1 MACKWRFGILGFL
14 GFFIFV
20 LFPPNCFAK
29 NGPDKSPIRIQADK
43 LTYNKNTDTY
53 TAQGHVVI
61 KGRGSILEADKVVL
75 NNATKDAEATG
86 HVKFLDGNDRLECTH
101 MRLNLITRLGTI
113 YNGILKTKKGNFR
126 ITGDRADRL
135 GPERYRIYNGT
146 FTTCNAKKPAW
157 QFKANRMDVTIE
169 GFAVA
174 RGAKF
179 YAGGVPILYSPY
191 LIYPTKRKRQ
201 TGFLFPVFGTSSKYG
216 PMFSESFFW
225 AISDDKDATFTES
238 YLGDRG
244 LKHGLEFRYART
256 VNSQG
261 RLNLYYIDDDEYD
274 GNRWAV
280 IYRHDEL
287 FRNGFYTKADINK
300 ISDNEYLVD
309 FSDDI
314 PDKDATDA
322 RRDNIL
328 KSKVSF
334 GKNWNKY
341 SFNGEFSYYDDLT
354 QNNNDYTTQRYPY
367 LNFTAS
373 EQPLFHTPLN
383 YTFNGTYAYY
393 YKKEAERLQ
402 YADLYPTVSYPIE
415 LFKVLQ
421 LKPKAGYRETMVWPS
436 NVGPNDEDDFESREI
451 PDFSINAYTVVQRI
465 FKASASKAFKHTIK
479 PEVTYEYIPD
489 ISQNDLYWLSRINK
503 KSLLTYGLTS
513 FLIEKEISEGGNSS
527 YRDFMR
533 FKVFQS
539 YDFEADNHEFSPI
552 SAQLDLWPTK
562 RIYSKTLA
570 TFDHENGNFPRLY
583 ETLEASDKRGDRLSL
598 NYNYSKASTEGNSTK
613 QLDAN
618 IWLKLTDTLN
628 LIYSTKYDFEI
639 SEYIESTYGLVYH
652 PQCWRLDFQVHDIKR
667 SEDGTIPSETQ
678 VRVMFTLEGLGS
690 FGTK

>member
-1 MACKWRFGILGFL
+1 MRGKWLYCTLAFL
-14 GFFIFV
+14 SFLFIFSTYS
-20 LFPPNCFAK
+20 FAIDSSQK
-29 NGPDKSPIRIQADK
+29 TPIRIQADK
-43 LTYNKNTDTY
+43 LTYNKNSNTY

-61 KGRGSILEADKVVL
+61 KGRGSVLEADRVVL
-75 NNATKDAEATG
+75 NNTTKDAEATG
-86 HVKFLDGNDRLECTH
+86 HVRFADGNDLLTCVH
-101 MRLNLITRLGTI
+101 MRLNLITHLGTI
-113 YNGILKTKKGNFR
+113 YNGILKTKEGNYH
-126 ITGDRADRL
+126 ITGERADRL
-135 GPERYRIYNGT
+135 GPERYRVYNGT
-146 FTTCNAKKPAW
+146 FTTCSAKKPAW
-157 QFKANRMDVTIE
+157 KFKANRMDVTVE
-169 GFAVA
+169 GYAVA

-179 YAGGVPILYSPY
+179 YARGFPILYSPY
-191 LIYPTKRKRQ
+191 LIYPSKRKRQ
-201 TGFLFPVFGTSSKYG
+201 TGFLFPVFGSSSKYG

-225 AISDDKDATFTES
+225 AISEDKDATFTES

-244 LKHGLEFRYART
+244 LKHGMEFRYART
-256 VNSQG
+256 SNSQG
-261 RLNLYYIDDDEYD
+261 QLNLYYIDDDEYH

-287 FRNGFYTKADINK
+287 FKNGFYAKADINK
-300 ISDNEYLVD
+300 ISDNEYLID

-314 PDKDATDA
+314 PGKSATDA

-328 KSKVSF
+328 KSKITF

-354 QNNNDYTTQRYPY
+354 QKNNDYTTQRYPY

-373 EQPLFHTPLN
+373 EQPLLHTPLN

-402 YADLYPTVSYPIE
+402 YADLYPTISYPLE

-436 NVGPNDEDDFESREI
+436 NVGPSDQDDFESREI
-451 PDFSINAYTVVQRI
+451 PDFSINAYTVFQRI
-465 FKASASKAFKHTIK
+465 FKAGSRKSFKNTIK

-513 FLIEKEISEGGNSS
+513 FLIEKKVSNEEESI

-539 YDFEADNHEFSPI
+539 YDFEADNHEFSSI
-552 SAQLDLWPTK
+552 STQLDLWPTK
-562 RIYSKTLA
+562 RIYSKTVA
-570 TFDHENGNFPRLY
+570 TYDHEHKDFPRLY
-583 ETLEASDKRGDRLSL
+583 ETLEVSDKRGDRVSL
-598 NYNYSKASTEGNSTK
+598 NYNYNKGSTEGRSTK
-613 QLDAN
+613 QLDVN
-618 IWLKLTDTLN
+618 SWWKLTDTIN
-628 LIYSTKYDFEI
+628 LIYNTKYDLEI
-639 SEYIESTYGLVYH
+639 SDLIESTYGLVYH
-652 PQCWRLDFQVHDIKR
+652 PQCWQLDFQVHQIGR

-678 VRVMFTLEGLGS
+678 IRVMFTLEGLGS
-690 FGTK
+690 FGKK

>member
-1 MACKWRFGILGFL
+1 MAGKWRYGILGFL
-14 GFFIFV
+14 SFFVFV
-20 LFPPNCFAK
+20 LFPPNSFAK
-29 NGPDKSPIRIQADK
+29 KGSEKSPIRIQAEK

-53 TAQGHVVI
+53 TAIGHVII
-61 KGRGSILEADKVVL
+61 KRKGSTLEADKVIL
-75 NNATKDAEATG
+75 NNATKDVTATG
-86 HVKFLDGNDRLECTH
+86 HVKLVDENDLLTCTH

-113 YNGILKTKKGNFR
+113 YNGTLKTKEGNYH
-126 ITGDRADRL
+126 ITGERADRL
-135 GPERYRIYNGT
+135 GPERYRVYNGT
-146 FTTCNAKKPAW
+146 FTTCNARKPAW
-157 QFKANRMDVTIE
+157 KFKADRMDVTVE

-179 YAGGVPILYSPY
+179 YAGGIPILYSPY
-191 LIYPTKRKRQ
+191 MIYPTKRKRQ
-201 TGFLFPVFGTSSKYG
+201 TGFLFPVFGGSSKYG
-216 PMFSESFFW
+216 PMVSESFFW
-225 AISDDKDATFTES
+225 AISEDKDATFTES
-238 YLGDRG
+238 YLGDHG

-256 VNSQG
+256 SNSQG
-261 RLNLYYIDDDEYD
+261 QLNLHYIDDNAYH

-287 FRNGFYTKADINK
+287 FNNGFYAKADINK

-314 PDKDATDA
+314 PGESATDA

-328 KSKVSF
+328 KSKVTF

-354 QNNNDYTTQRYPY
+354 KRNNDYTTQRYPY

-373 EQPLFHTPLN
+373 EQPLLRTPFN
-383 YTFNGTYAYY
+383 YTFDSTYAYY

-402 YADLYPTVSYPIE
+402 YVDLYPTISYPLE
-415 LFKVLQ
+415 LLKVFQ
-421 LKPKAGYRETMVWPS
+421 IKPKAGFRETMVWPS
-436 NVGPNDEDDFESREI
+436 NVGPNDESDFESRGI

-465 FKASASKAFKHTIK
+465 YKTSSSKAFKHTIK

-489 ISQNDLYWLSRINK
+489 ISQNSLYWLSRINK

-513 FLIEKEISEGGNSS
+513 FLIEKKTTENGESA

-539 YDFEADNHEFSPI
+539 YDFEADKHEFSSI

-562 RIYSKTLA
+562 RISSKTVA
-570 TFDHENGNFPRLY
+570 TYDHESGNFTRLY
-583 ETLEASDKRGDRLSL
+583 ETLAVLDKRGDRVSL
-598 NYNYSKASTEGNSTK
+598 NYNYDKAITERESTK

-618 IWLKLTDTLN
+618 VWLKLTDTIN
-628 LIYSTKYDFEI
+628 LIYNTKYDFEI
-639 SEYIESTYGLVYH
+639 SDFIESTYGLVYH
-652 PQCWRLDFQVHDIKR
+652 PQCWQLDFQIHDIAR